1 MKISRE
7 RLLKQLESVSVG
19 LAKVEELEQS
29 GHFVFR
35 DGKVFTF
42 NDEIAAA
49 TNCDLELTG
58 AIAAKPM
65 LTLLQKL
72 SEEELNVEVVENEL
86 KIKGKRKRAG
96 LTISEI
102 RLPLDVL
109 DDPSAYEPIPIPEKF
124 FEAINLVSGCAC
136 KDQDY
141 FFLTCVHVHP
151 EWIEASDSYQI
162 ARYKLSSGFSKS
174 VLIRQ
179 STIKQITKLD
189 SKSYWLS
196 DGWLHFYCDEGLMV
210 SVRTHSGNYTDLSD
224 LFKFTGTKTILP
236 DGMGKIL
243 DKAKVFA
250 SDNLDNEVLVKL
262 TQGLIE
268 IKGQNDSGWYAEQQK
283 IEYDGEPVSFGVS
296 CNLLSEIAKRND
308 KCSIGEGKLKV
319 QTKDWV
325 YSVCTWVD

>member
-7 RLLKQLESVSVG
+7 KLLNQLEAVSVG
-19 LAKVEELEQS
+19 LAKIEELEQS

-49 TNCDLELTG
+49 TDCDLGIVG

-72 SEEELNVEVVENEL
+72 SEEELDVGIVENEL

-96 LTISEI
+96 LTISDI

-109 DDPSAYEPIPIPEKF
+109 DDPSTYEPIPIPEKF
-124 FEAINLVSGCAC
+124 FEAIELVGGCAC

-141 FFLTCVHVHP
+141 FFLTCIHIHP

-162 ARYKLSSGFSKS
+162 ARYKLSSGFSES
-174 VLIRQ
+174 VLIKQ
-179 STIKQITKLD
+179 TTIKQITNLD
-189 SKSYWLS
+189 LVKYSLS
-196 DGWLHFYCDEGLMV
+196 DGWIHFYDDAGLTV
-210 SVRTHSGNYTDLSD
+210 SVRKHSGNYTDLSD
-224 LFKFTGTKTILP
+224 LFKFSGTKTVLP
-236 DGMGKIL
+236 KNMGKIL

-250 SDNLDNEVLVKL
+250 ADNLDNEVIVKL
-262 TQGLIE
+262 TSGLIE

-283 IEYDGEPVSFGVS
+283 IEYDGEPLSFGVS
-296 CNLLSEIAKRND
+296 CKLLSEIATRND
-308 KCSIGEGKLKV
+308 KCLIGEGKLKV